1 MGVEGDPKDFYR
13 LFEGKEFIV
22 EEDLRVDFGFAI
34 VGSKKGNRRFV
45 RSYGK
50 ANGLG
55 PSFNFGKI
63 GI

>member
-22 EEDLRVDFGFAI
+22 KEDLRVVFGFAI